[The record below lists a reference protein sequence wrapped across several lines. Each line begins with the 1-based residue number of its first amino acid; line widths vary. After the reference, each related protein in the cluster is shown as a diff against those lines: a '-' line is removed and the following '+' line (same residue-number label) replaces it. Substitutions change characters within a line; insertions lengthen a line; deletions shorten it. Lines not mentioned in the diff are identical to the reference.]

1 MTNIKDDQNLSAISG
16 VDISDVK
23 AGGDVFVGVKSESNL
38 NISIPAPDPEKIQK
52 IITLSKQLAANSP
65 QYLDMLEQLSN
76 YDKPRPGRSILGLK
90 GKLKAGNRED
100 LYDDAEFYK
109 DKFAQRL
116 ARLQFSNQ
124 AVAIHLY
131 FLTQINERFS
141 SKILPLIKDGFT
153 TTAIDSA
160 ISDLIIQP
168 FVSEVIT
175 ADPTMNADIIRGM
188 LYFLTGNC
196 HIKWSHP

>member
-1 MTNIKDDQNLSAISG
+1 MTNIKDDQNLLTISG
-16 VDISDVK
+16 VDISNAN
-23 AGGDVFVGVKSESNL
+23 AGGDIISGVKNESNL
-38 NISIPAPDPEKIQK
+38 NITIPSPDPDKIQK
-52 IITLSKQLAANSP
+52 IITHSKQLAADSP
-65 QYLDMLEQLSN
+65 QYLDMLEQLSS
-76 YDKPRPGRSILGLK
+76 YERPRAGRPILGLM

-116 ARLQFSNQ
+116 ARHQFSTQ

-141 SKILPLIKDGFT
+141 SKILPLIKDGFST
-153 TTAIDSA
+153 TSIDSA

>member
-1 MTNIKDDQNLSAISG
+1 MTNIHNDQNLPAISG
-16 VDISDVK
+16 VELKDVD
-23 AGGDVFVGVKSESNL
+23 AGGDIIVGVKNESNL
-38 NISIPAPDPEKIQK
+38 NITIPAPDPEKILK
-52 IITLSKQLAANSP
+52 IIAHSKQLAADSP
-65 QYLDMLEQLSN
+65 QYLDMLEQLSS
-76 YDKPRPGRSILGLK
+76 YEKPRPGRPILGLK

-100 LYDDAEFYK
+100 LYDDAEFFK

-116 ARLQFSNQ
+116 ARHQFSNQ

-141 SKILPLIKDGFT
+141 SKILPLIKSSYSA
-153 TTAIDSA
+153 TAIDSA

-175 ADPTMNADIIRGM
+175 ADPTINADIIRGM

>member
-1 MTNIKDDQNLSAISG
+1 MTNIQDDQNVPTISG
-16 VDISDVK
+16 VELKDVE
-23 AGGDVFVGVKSESNL
+23 AGHDMIFGAKYESNL
-38 NISIPAPDPEKIQK
+38 NITIPAPDPEKIQK
-52 IITLSKQLAANSP
+52 IITHSKQLAADSP
-65 QYLDMLEQLSN
+65 QYLDMLEQLSS
-76 YDKPRPGRSILGLK
+76 YEKPRPDRPILGLK

-116 ARLQFSNQ
+116 ARHQFSNQ

-141 SKILPLIKDGFT
+141 SKILPLIKESYS

-175 ADPTMNADIIRGM
+175 ADPTINADIIRGM

>member
-1 MTNIKDDQNLSAISG
+1 MTNIKDDQNLPAISG
-16 VDISDVK
+16 VDISGVK
-23 AGGDVFVGVKSESNL
+23 AGGDIFVGVKNESNL
-38 NISIPAPDPEKIQK
+38 NISIPAPDPGKIQK
-52 IITLSKQLAANSP
+52 IIAHSKQLAADSP
-65 QYLDMLEQLSN
+65 QYLDMLEQLSS
-76 YDKPRPGRSILGLK
+76 YKKPRPGRPILGLM

-116 ARLQFSNQ
+116 ARHQFSNQ

-141 SKILPLIKDGFT
+141 SKILPLIKDGFST
-153 TTAIDSA
+153 TSIDSA

>member
-1 MTNIKDDQNLSAISG
+1 MTNIKDDQNLLT
-16 VDISDVK
+16 ISDNEIHNVR
-23 AGGDVFVGVKSESNL
+23 ADRDVVLGAKHESHFS
-38 NISIPAPDPEKIQK
+38 ITIPAPDPETIQK
-52 IITLSKQLAANSP
+52 IITYSKQLAADSP
-65 QYLDMLEQLSN
+65 QYLDMLEQLSS
-76 YDKPRPGRSILGLK
+76 YEKPRPGRAILGLM

-116 ARLQFSNQ
+116 ARHQFSNQ

-141 SKILPLIKDGFT
+141 SKILPLIKDGFST
-153 TTAIDSA
+153 TSIDSA

-196 HIKWSHP
+196 HIEWSHP

>member
-1 MTNIKDDQNLSAISG
+1 MTDAQDNQNLPTISG
-16 VDISDVK
+16 VEITDVDVD
-23 AGGDVFVGVKSESNL
+23 GDLIVGVKNESNF
-38 NISIPAPDPEKIQK
+38 NITIPAPDPEKIQK
-52 IITLSKQLAANSP
+52 IIDHSKQLAADSP
-65 QYLDMLEQLSN
+65 QYLEMLEQLSS
-76 YDKPRPGRSILGLK
+76 YEKPRPGRPILGLM

-116 ARLQFSNQ
+116 ARHQFSNQ

-141 SKILPLIKDGFT
+141 SKILPLIKENFT

-196 HIKWSHP
+196 HIKWSHQ

>member
-1 MTNIKDDQNLSAISG
+1 MTNIQNGQNLPA
-16 VDISDVK
+16 ISDVK
-23 AGGDVFVGVKSESNL
+23 LKDVEADGDIIIGVKKESNL
-38 NISIPAPDPEKIQK
+38 KITIPAPDPEKIQK
-52 IITLSKQLAANSP
+52 IIDHSKKLAANSP
-65 QYLDMLEQLSN
+65 QYLDMLEQLSS
-76 YDKPRPGRSILGLK
+76 YEKPRPGRPILGLK

-100 LYDDAEFYK
+100 LYEDAEFYK

-116 ARLQFSNQ
+116 ARYQFSNQ

-141 SKILPLIKDGFT
+141 SKILPLIKDEFST
-153 TTAIDSA
+153 IAIDSA

>member
-1 MTNIKDDQNLSAISG
+1 MTNIHNDQKLPA
-16 VDISDVK
+16 ISDVK
-23 AGGDVFVGVKSESNL
+23 LKDVEANGDIVVGVKKESNL
-38 NISIPAPDPEKIQK
+38 KITIPAPDPEKIQK
-52 IITLSKQLAANSP
+52 IIDHSKQLAANSP
-65 QYLDMLEQLSN
+65 QYLDMLEQLSS
-76 YDKPRPGRSILGLK
+76 YKKPRPGRPILGLK

-100 LYDDAEFYK
+100 LYEDAEFYK

-116 ARLQFSNQ
+116 ARYQFSNQ

-141 SKILPLIKDGFT
+141 SKILPLIKDDFS